1 MTSPLWFLFREGVQR
16 IKLVTV
22 PLGLLVISDQP
33 FVVLVWGRGSEN
45 QACHSA
51 PGLIGDK

>member
-1 MTSPLWFLFREGVQR
+1 MV
-16 IKLVTV
+16 LVRGRGSENQACHNA
-22 PLGLLVISDQP
+22 PGLLVISDQP
-33 FVVLVWGRGSEN
+33 FVVLVRGRGSEN